1 MIFRFNVPL
10 WCSVHLFTALSKSL
24 FHVFKMPGRKRS
36 YSKSK
41 LPYGIYQVAKSAARA
56 SQYADRVRRVQEAA
70 AIMGEAA
77 GVAGSNLGI
86 RREAAKTYGR
96 GMYTGEGKYG
106 LRRTIGQFLKKNHVA
121 QRAFDATAGRVLGSG
136 MYTGMGEYEGP
147 DANDLLST
155 KSTMDVV
162 PLFAS
167 ETDEGIIYSKRE
179 YVSEIYGPPLVGG
192 VPQPF
197 VLQSFAINPGLEQ
210 SFPWLSQIAA
220 NFDEYELQ
228 QLCFT
233 FKSTTTESGNQ
244 TNGQVGT
251 VIMATNYNA
260 AAANFS
266 EKFTMMQYASAC
278 SGRLTESLQ
287 HFVEC
292 DPDKLS
298 GSRGE
303 YVRTNPVAQNQDL
316 KTYDHGKFQ
325 IAIANCTS
333 NLANQSLGELWVTYT
348 VKLRKPKFFTGKGL
362 AISKDIFVS
371 NTGEQRTRPFGNSLL
386 RGQQNNIGCS
396 LTQDGTPSFK
406 ITFPASY
413 AGSVKMMFTAQV
425 SDLGSGAASPTT
437 VTGNV
442 TPIADLYGATGSGS
456 VADGP
461 EAVVTNYQQANAVP
475 AIIAIIFIVH
485 FRIQIATNGIDNT
498 VTFNMPSTNG
508 AWLQSYLEINEI
520 NTGFSYASNNLGP
533 SDAPVLVNDSGVIVV
548 PV

>member
-266 EKFTMMQYASAC
+266 EKFTYN
-278 SGRLTESLQ
+278 SG
-287 HFVEC
+287 
-292 DPDKLS
+292 
-298 GSRGE
+298 
-303 YVRTNPVAQNQDL
+303 
-316 KTYDHGKFQ
+316 
-325 IAIANCTS
+325 
-333 NLANQSLGELWVTYT
+333 
-348 VKLRKPKFFTGKGL
+348 
-362 AISKDIFVS
+362 
-371 NTGEQRTRPFGNSLL
+371 
-386 RGQQNNIGCS
+386 NI
-396 LTQDGTPSFK
+396 
-406 ITFPASY
+406 
-413 AGSVKMMFTAQV
+413 
-425 SDLGSGAASPTT
+425 
-437 VTGNV
+437 
-442 TPIADLYGATGSGS
+442 
-456 VADGP
+456 
-461 EAVVTNYQQANAVP
+461 
-475 AIIAIIFIVH
+475 
-485 FRIQIATNGIDNT
+485 
-498 VTFNMPSTNG
+498 
-508 AWLQSYLEINEI
+508 
-520 NTGFSYASNNLGP
+520 NLG
-533 SDAPVLVNDSGVIVV
+533 G
-548 PV
+548 

>member
-1 MIFRFNVPL
+1 
-10 WCSVHLFTALSKSL
+10 
-24 FHVFKMPGRKRS
+24 MPGRKRS

-96 GMYTGEGKYG
+96 GMYTGSGKYG
-106 LRRTIGQFLKKNHVA
+106 LRKTIGDFMKKNHVA
-121 QRAFDATAGRVLGSG
+121 QRAFDATAGRVLGGG

-147 DANDLLST
+147 DANDLLAS
-155 KSTMDVV
+155 KSTMEVV
-162 PLFAS
+162 PLFAP

-179 YVSEIYGPPLVGG
+179 YVSEIYGPPLVNG

-220 NFDEYELQ
+220 NFDEYEVQ

-244 TNGQVGT
+244 VNGQVGT

-287 HFVEC
+287 HYVEC
-292 DPDKLS
+292 DPEKLS

-303 YVRTNPVAQNQDL
+303 YVRVNPVVTGQDL

-333 NLANQSLGELWVTYT
+333 NLANQSLGELWVSYT

-362 AISKDIFVS
+362 AISKDIFLSYPS
-371 NTGEQRTRPFGNSLL
+371 NSESRTQPFGTSPL
-386 RGQQNNIGCS
+386 RGQQNNIGILLS
-396 LTQDGTPSFK
+396 QDFVNPTFK
-406 ITFPASY
+406 LTFPASY
-413 AGSVKMMFTAQV
+413 AGSVKVLISIQIAN
-425 SDLGSGAASPTT
+425 LGSIAATPRTI
-437 VTGNV
+437 TGNV
-442 TPIADLYGATGSGS
+442 SPIEDLYGATPNGALDTPSS
-456 VADGP
+456 VI
-461 EAVVTNYQQANAVP
+461 TNGIQAATTP
-475 AIIAIIFIVH
+475 ATEFFIYIEH
-485 FRIQIATNGIDNT
+485 YLIQIATNGIDNSIT
-498 VTFNMPSTNG
+498 YNMPSTQG
-508 AWLQSYLEINEI
+508 AWLQSYVEINEI
-520 NTGFSYASNNLGP
+520 NTGFSYAANNIGTSN
-533 SDAPVLVNDSGVIVV
+533 APIWVTTQGVVTL
-548 PV
+548 P